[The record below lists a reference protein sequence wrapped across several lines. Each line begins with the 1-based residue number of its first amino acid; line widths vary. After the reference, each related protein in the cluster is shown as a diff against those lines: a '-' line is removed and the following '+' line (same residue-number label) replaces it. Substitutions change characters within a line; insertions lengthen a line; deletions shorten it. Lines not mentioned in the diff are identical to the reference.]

1 MFDMI
6 SDMKPKD
13 KENKPQLGIYLKSL
27 REANSMSLRGLEEK
41 TGISNAFLS
50 QIESGKVKEP
60 SPIMLYKIAEFYGVP
75 YDALM
80 ERAGYPVLQGNR
92 QATRAASVVFNR
104 FGSITNDEEQA
115 LLDYLSFL
123 RSKTKRK
130 ERKE

>member
-1 MFDMI
+1 
-6 SDMKPKD
+6 MKPK
-13 KENKPQLGIYLKSL
+13 ENKTKLGTYLKSL
-27 REANSMSLRGLEEK
+27 REANSVTLRDVEEK

-50 QIESGKVKEP
+50 QLESGKVKEP

-80 ERAGYPVLQGNR
+80 ERAGYPVLQGNI
-92 QATRAASVVFNR
+92 QATRSASAVFNR
-104 FGSITNDEEQA
+104 FGSISNEEEEA

-130 ERKE
+130 ERK